1 MRGKHD
7 KKEGYDPELLDSS
20 LQRPPWRNLKGQRS
34 ESQEQDLKELVN
46 I

>member
-1 MRGKHD
+1 MWGKHG
-7 KKEGYDPELLDSS
+7 KKEGYEPGLLDSS
-20 LQRPPWRNLKGQRS
+20 LQRAAWRNLKGQRS